1 MGTLKRKWLCR
12 GIKRTRVKRVVVMLV
27 MLNALQLL
35 VYLIHSWGGEN
46 APSKFPPIPNLDP
59 VSCEAFFGNG
69 FTQTFRVLESE
80 RRLSMNLTRKSELL
94 DRSSFRF
101 NLKEALG
108 AWTLSKSKQSQ
119 GDEGRL
125 TGVADVHTTNTTLE
139 ATHIQSLRESL
150 FRCFYSETLR
160 TCICEGKNMVMN
172 PKKTKMAKGGEPLE
186 SVMRRNEEEE
196 LPRFTSGAFQIIVPE
211 GERKPLFNKTLLQH
225 LMPQGLIQE
234 HLFEQIHTIPVNKV
248 TCAQIVTQ
256 PAMVVT
262 RFEYAN
268 LFHTVT
274 DWYSVYMTAWI
285 ANLKHMDDGWQAM
298 FSGLNFSK
306 HLAGPVYFNHLIF
319 TPLGYHSSLFKG
331 LSQGIFCKGGSASD
345 EEKDSQTPRLQ
356 EFEDY
361 LAHPRHTG
369 KPEPCISNEE
379 ELLDAL
385 KTWASQRGGS
395 DKLGVS
401 VVNGLFAHM
410 PMEEQLQEVQES
422 SIIVGAH
429 GAGLA
434 HLLFARPEKTAILEL
449 VTPGFKHPHFPAM
462 SHWMGMEY
470 HAIKMRSPEAD
481 CSELTDHVDN
491 MQSLRITP

>member
-1 MGTLKRKWLCR
+1 VAVSGNQEDTCEESGGDAGDVECIAIPSHCNSGVGKALASPALLHIMGPKLK
-12 GIKRTRVKRVVVMLV
+12 
-27 MLNALQLL
+27 
-35 VYLIHSWGGEN
+35 
-46 APSKFPPIPNLDP
+46 PNLDP

-248 TCAQIVTQ
+248 TCAQVSFFLTCYLI
-256 PAMVVT
+256 
-262 RFEYAN
+262 
-268 LFHTVT
+268 
-274 DWYSVYMTAWI
+274 
-285 ANLKHMDDGWQAM
+285 
-298 FSGLNFSK
+298 
-306 HLAGPVYFNHLIF
+306 HL
-319 TPLGYHSSLFKG
+319 
-331 LSQGIFCKGGSASD
+331 
-345 EEKDSQTPRLQ
+345 
-356 EFEDY
+356 
-361 LAHPRHTG
+361 
-369 KPEPCISNEE
+369 
-379 ELLDAL
+379 
-385 KTWASQRGGS
+385 
-395 DKLGVS
+395 
-401 VVNGLFAHM
+401 
-410 PMEEQLQEVQES
+410 
-422 SIIVGAH
+422 
-429 GAGLA
+429 
-434 HLLFARPEKTAILEL
+434 
-449 VTPGFKHPHFPAM
+449 
-462 SHWMGMEY
+462 
-470 HAIKMRSPEAD
+470 
-481 CSELTDHVDN
+481 
-491 MQSLRITP
+491 